1 MVPPPPAVALEH
13 HGRLHAR
20 DHKKLIKPTPSQ
32 AVVSAVWQIAE
43 HITLAVRRGWRSI
56 HPGAHVGVHLILS
69 VLAVLVVPSLCL
81 SLSLEM
87 TEFTIEGDCDS
98 DSDSSGDY
106 YSSGSSFRCGSSS
119 YLTFPSR
126 AAASRYFTLSEALAA
141 FAVLLLISHVTLF
154 VMACVET
161 DRRRKYGKLTK
172 VVYLVAAPG
181 PVDGRTY
188 YAPLATQQLRG
199 GRGSVLAPPPVHN
212 QQQQQQQGNA
222 DPGMH
227 GYYAPPAAVA
237 PGTAA

>member
-1 MVPPPPAVALEH
+1 MA
-13 HGRLHAR
+13 
-20 DHKKLIKPTPSQ
+20 
-32 AVVSAVWQIAE
+32 WQIAE

-56 HPGAHVGVHLILS
+56 HPGAHVGVHLVLS

-98 DSDSSGDY
+98 DSDDSGDY
-106 YSSGSSFRCGSSS
+106 YSSGSSSYYGNSRCDSSS
-119 YLTFPSR
+119 YVTFPSQ
-126 AAASRYFTLSEALAA
+126 AVASQYFTLFEALAA

-188 YAPLATQQLRG
+188 YAPLGTQQLG
-199 GRGSVLAPPPVHN
+199 GARGSVLAPPPVHH
-212 QQQQQQQGNA
+212 QQHQQQQGNA
-222 DPGMH
+222 DPGIH